1 MTKKIIDSLHS
12 LTLVISSNIKFSRR
26 QVFFVALLLLLAG
39 TGLRCGYGL
48 LRERDARD
56 ERVYIQAVGNMCA
69 GNNSSLNNTAQY
81 NRSSLM
87 IRIACTVC
95 QLGFSPENT
104 LRGLNLVYSMIWLI
118 VMFFLCRDVF
128 DNYIAGLLGMTF
140 AAFNPYS
147 ARMACQILREPLYIL
162 IFTLSLWCAVKF
174 IKNEEN
180 KLYPIILGF
189 LTVLGFFTRYEG
201 IEIGLFLPLAVMVL
215 FMQKKKQRIK
225 RCVLSLALYLLAIGV
240 GTGMLLLADNGYL
253 SRSAGKTTGYYK
265 LFTGDRWE

>member
-1 MTKKIIDSLHS
+1 MIKKIIDSFHS

-26 QVFFVALLLLLAG
+26 QVFFVALLLLFAG
-39 TGLRCGYGL
+39 TCLRCGYWF

-56 ERVYIQAVGNMCA
+56 EIIYIQAVENMRA
-69 GNNSSLNNTAQY
+69 SNNSSTADTTQY
-81 NRSSLM
+81 IHSSLLLQ
-87 IRIACTVC
+87 IASVVSRTG
-95 QLGFSPENT
+95 LSPENA
-104 LRGLNLVYSMIWLI
+104 LRYLNLVYSLVWLI

-162 IFTLSLWCAVKF
+162 IFTLTLWVAVKF
-174 IKNEEN
+174 IKSEGN

-189 LTVLGFFTRYEG
+189 LTVMGFFTRYEG
-201 IEIGLFLPLAVMVL
+201 IEIGLFLPLAVMII

-240 GTGMLLLADNGYL
+240 GTGMLLLVDNGYL